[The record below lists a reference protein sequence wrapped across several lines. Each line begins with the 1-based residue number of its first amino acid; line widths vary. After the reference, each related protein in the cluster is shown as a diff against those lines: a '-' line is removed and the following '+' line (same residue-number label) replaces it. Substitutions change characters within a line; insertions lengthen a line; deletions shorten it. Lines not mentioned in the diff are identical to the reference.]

1 MKVKQIT
8 LGSSTLVLAA
18 LLTACGG
25 SSSSGVQK
33 PTPLVANTNNS
44 GNHGAT
50 NHGNHG
56 ATNHGNHGN
65 HGANN
70 HGNHGNHGANNH
82 GNHGNHGA
90 NNHGNHGN
98 HGANNHGNHG
108 NHGATNHG
116 NHGAN
121 NSSATIS
128 YAALRSTAI
137 KETNDYARK
146 EFGVVPK
153 NTGYT
158 LSVDGKE
165 QAHDID
171 LRKYPKGHSTLNVK
185 ETVTGEVK
193 GKSDSLRLDSKVYL
207 FKQDYSLIAG
217 IHNQS
222 VTLVSHQ
229 QTKPINEGG
238 FLVRGASTKKLPTTG
253 KFNYLGSG
261 KVESQS
267 GVQEVN
273 FSYNVDFGAK
283 TGSGSLGNITLSED
297 KIKAVEYDDN
307 LGYGFTAQGIE
318 GKATDGR
325 YFGEYTLGFF
335 GPDAAEIVGSVEL
348 GNDKEHVGGIFGGTK
363 QAK

>member
-33 PTPLVANTNNS
+33 PTPLVPNTNNS
-44 GNHGAT
+44 GNHGTT
-50 NHGNHG
+50 NPS
-56 ATNHGNHGN
+56 NHGN
-65 HGANN
+65 HGAN
-70 HGNHGNHGANNH
+70 
-82 GNHGNHGA
+82 
-90 NNHGNHGN
+90 
-98 HGANNHGNHG
+98 NHG

-158 LSVDGKE
+158 LSVDGKT
-165 QAHDID
+165 QHSDID
-171 LRKYPKGHSTLNVK
+171 LSKYPKGHSTLNIK

-193 GKSDSLRLDSKVYL
+193 GKSDSITIDYAVYL
-207 FKQDYSLIAG
+207 FQQEYSSIIG
-217 IHNQS
+217 FHNKN
-222 VTLVSHQ
+222 VTTVVNGDQ
-229 QTKPINEGG
+229 ETKPVNRKID
-238 FLVRGASTKKLPTTG
+238 FLGRGTPTENLPTTG

-261 KVESQS
+261 KVRTKD
-267 GVQEVN
+267 GVRDDK

-283 TGSGSLGNITLSED
+283 TGSGSLGNITLSEG
-297 KIKAVEYDDN
+297 KIKAVKHDDDIGDG
-307 LGYGFTAQGIE
+307 LTTQVIF
-318 GKATDGR
+318 GKATDGSLN
-325 YFGEYTLGFF
+325 GEYGLGFY
-335 GPDAAEIVGSVEL
+335 GPNAAEIAGSVEL
-348 GNDKEHVGGIFGGTK
+348 GDKNDVIGVFGGTK